1 VLTLAPKKSTQAER
15 LKGTA
20 IHEAGHAV
28 AAYYLRVRIKYV
40 TIVPKGDAHVEFGRH
55 GMFDDS
61 LRGIDRAERH
71 IMVRFAGQIAE
82 RKHAPRSKWRRGG
95 WIDRAAAL
103 ELFSR
108 IDHPDQKV
116 RDLHMKLLWR
126 KTECLVEFRW
136 KGIQVVAD
144 ALLKHKRLDAAQV
157 AAVIDKVHGLKPVT
171 FKPLAT
177 AAAEA

>member
-1 VLTLAPKKSTQAER
+1 MAPKKSTRAER

-40 TIVPKGDAHVEFGRH
+40 TIAPHGDAHVEFGRH
-55 GMFDDS
+55 GMLDDS
-61 LRGIDRAERH
+61 LCGTDRAERH

-95 WIDRAAAL
+95 WVDRAAAL
-103 ELFSR
+103 ELFSC
-108 IDHPDQKV
+108 IDQPDQKV

-136 KGIQVVAD
+136 EDIRAVAD
-144 ALLKHKRLDAAQV
+144 ALLKHKKLDATQV
-157 AAVIDKVHGLKPVT
+157 GNVIDKVHGLKPIA
-171 FKPLAT
+171 FKQTAT
-177 AAAEA
+177 AAAGA

>member
-1 VLTLAPKKSTQAER
+1 MAPKKSTRAER

-28 AAYYLRVRIKYV
+28 AAYALHVRIKYV
-40 TIVPKGDAHVEFGRH
+40 TIAPEGDAHVEFGRH
-55 GMFDDS
+55 GTFDDS
-61 LRGIDRAERH
+61 LRGTDRAERH

-95 WIDRAAAL
+95 WVDRAAAL

-108 IDHPDQKV
+108 IDHPDPKV

-126 KTECLVEFRW
+126 KTEWLVEFRW
-136 KGIQVVAD
+136 KDIQAVAD
-144 ALLKHKRLDAAQV
+144 ALLKHKKLDATQL
-157 AAVIDKVHGLKPVT
+157 AAVIDKVRRLKPIT
-171 FKPLAT
+171 FKQPAT
-177 AAAEA
+177 AEAGA

>member
-1 VLTLAPKKSTQAER
+1 MAPKKSTQAER

-28 AAYYLRVRIKYV
+28 AAYYLRVRITYV
-40 TIVPKGDAHVEFGRH
+40 TIAPDGDAHVEFGRH
-55 GMFDDS
+55 GVFDDS
-61 LRGIDRAERH
+61 LRGTDRAERH

-95 WIDRAAAL
+95 WVDRAAAR
-103 ELFSR
+103 ELFSS
-108 IDHPDQKV
+108 INHSDQKV

-136 KGIQVVAD
+136 KDIQAVAD
-144 ALLKHKRLDAAQV
+144 TLLKRKRLDATQV

-171 FKPLAT
+171 FKQPAT

>member
-1 VLTLAPKKSTQAER
+1 MAPKKSTRTER

-28 AAYYLRVRIKYV
+28 AAYDLRVRIKYV
-40 TIVPKGDAHVEFGRH
+40 TIAPDGDAHVEFGRH
-55 GMFDDS
+55 GMFDAS
-61 LRGIDRAERH
+61 LRGTDRAERH

-95 WIDRAAAL
+95 WVDRAAAL
-103 ELFSR
+103 ELLSC

-126 KTECLVEFRW
+126 KAECLVEFRW
-136 KGIQVVAD
+136 KEIQAVAD
-144 ALLKHKRLDAAQV
+144 ALLKHKRLDATHV
-157 AAVIDKVHGLKPVT
+157 AAVIDKVHGLKPIT
-171 FKPLAT
+171 FKQSAT